1 MPQPI
6 RPLRLDPLRIPF
18 QDLPGAL
25 RWVDEHHQG
34 AAVNLSGKVGP
45 SPRSLDVEDLASFD
59 RLVSAGAGE
68 MDGWHAQSLDL
79 RGRSDALNRI
89 RVEGAIFLG
98 CVFDDGMEDALRR
111 RGALIFPRL
120 EGVPFNPY
128 RAGLYSP
135 QELYAGLADSPYEEL
150 PDARIYQWS
159 IQPGLRHRLDATLAS
174 ALHDHAI
181 GDALDELHR
190 SDAWAGRKMVGV
202 MGGHAAQRGST
213 DYAQAALLGQ
223 LLARDG
229 NVVATG
235 GGPGA
240 MEAANLGAYLSQ
252 ADDGALPAAL
262 QTLAAVPGFRPSV
275 SAWARAAAAVV
286 ERYPGGT
293 ASLGIPTWF
302 YGHEPPNYFATHIA
316 KYFANAIREA
326 ILLEL
331 CHGGIVF
338 LPGAAGTVQ
347 EIFQDA
353 CENYYAADA
362 KITPMVLVGKHHWE
376 HQYPAWPMLRSLAAG
391 RSMQDRI
398 FLVDSV
404 EDAAAVLR
412 G

>member
-1 MPQPI
+1 VNPSG
-6 RPLRLDPLRIPF
+6 RLR
-18 QDLPGAL
+18 
-25 RWVDEHHQG
+25 
-34 AAVNLSGKVGP
+34 P
-45 SPRSLDVEDLASFD
+45 SPRTLEVESLASFD
-59 RLVSAGAGE
+59 RLVSAGAEE

-79 RGRSDALNRI
+79 RGRSAALSRI
-89 RVEGAIFLG
+89 RVAGAIFLG
-98 CVFDDGMEDALRR
+98 CTFDDGMEDALRR

-120 EGVPFNPY
+120 EGIPFNPY

-135 QELYAGLADSPYEEL
+135 QELYTGLADSPYEDL

-159 IQPGLRHRLDATLAS
+159 IDPRLRHRLDATLAS

-181 GDALDELHR
+181 GDALDELSR
-190 SDAWAGRKMVGV
+190 QEGWAGRKMVGV

-213 DYAQAALLGQ
+213 DYAQAAMLGR

-229 NVVATG
+229 HAVATG

-252 ADDGALPAAL
+252 ADDGALHGAL
-262 QTLAAVPGFRPSV
+262 QALASVPGFRPSV

-293 ASLGIPTWF
+293 PSLGIPTWF

-316 KYFANAIREA
+316 KYFANAVREA
-326 ILLEL
+326 VLLEL

-353 CENYYAADA
+353 CENYYAAGV
-362 KITPMVLVGKHHWE
+362 KVTPMVLVGKHHWE
-376 HQYPAWPMLRSLAAG
+376 HRYPAWPMLRSLAAG
-391 RSMQDRI
+391 RSMADRI